1 MRYLFIFISLNSFAI
16 TLIDQ
21 KKDVVKSK
29 KISNNSML
37 KQQIEYYKNKANT
50 YKKLSE
56 VNQNSFDLYDDF
68 KKFRS
73 GDMIKG
79 HLFNYVLSTNLNTP
93 IIVIPDTDRLPEGS
107 KILCEGRVF
116 QKRVA
121 AQCSKVITPTNTIE
135 INAVLLSRD
144 GSFGLVGKYE
154 DGRNYEMTKI
164 IAQGALNNI
173 LESQRDTINTDL
185 GLRPDR
191 SNKNILL
198 DGVLGGV
205 SKANY
210 DIKEG
215 SLSSVYLRSR
225 LKIILYFK

>member
-1 MRYLFIFISLNSFAI
+1 MRYLFILFSLNSFAI

-21 KKDVVKSK
+21 KKDVAKSK

-50 YKKLSE
+50 YKRLSE

-93 IIVIPDTDRLPEGS
+93 IIVIPESDRIPEGS
-107 KILCEGRVF
+107 KVLCEGRVF

-121 AQCSKVITPTNTIE
+121 AQCSKVITPTNIIQ
-135 INAVLLSRD
+135 INATLLSQD
-144 GSFGLVGKYE
+144 GSYGLVGKYD
-154 DGRNYEMTKI
+154 DGRGYELTKS
-164 IAQGALNNI
+164 IAQGALNNV
-173 LESQRDTINTDL
+173 LESQRDTLSTDL
-185 GLRPDR
+185 GLRANR
-191 SNKNILL
+191 SSKNIII
-198 DGVLGGV
+198 DGAIGG
-205 SKANY
+205 S
-210 DIKEG
+210 
-215 SLSSVYLRSR
+215 SSVIKDSAISHFPSIYLKSKMK
-225 LKIILYFK
+225 LILFFR